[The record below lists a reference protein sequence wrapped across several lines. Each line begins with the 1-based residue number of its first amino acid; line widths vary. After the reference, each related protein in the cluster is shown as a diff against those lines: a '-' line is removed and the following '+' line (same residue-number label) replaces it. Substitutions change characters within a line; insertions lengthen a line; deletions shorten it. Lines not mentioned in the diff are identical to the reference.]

1 LGGGEGNVMPI
12 DIDKLVADLER
23 AYADFREPLV
33 TAMAKRQLDPFKA
46 LIATLLSLRTRDEQT
61 EEASKR
67 LFKLADSPY
76 SMLKLAP
83 QTIEKAIFPVGF
95 YRVKALRILEVCGL
109 LVHRHAGQVPADLE
123 TLLAL
128 PGVGR
133 KTANL
138 VLTRGFELPG
148 ICVDTHVHRIS
159 NRLGYVQTEKPD
171 QTELALRRKL
181 PDRYWIIWNDLL
193 VAYGQNICTPISP
206 RCSQCVVVDQCEQV
220 GVGKR
225 R

>member
-1 LGGGEGNVMPI
+1 MAI
-12 DIDKLVADLER
+12 DIDKLVTDLEQ
-23 AYADFREPLV
+23 AYTGFTEPLV

-61 EEASKR
+61 KEAADR
-67 LFKLADSPY
+67 LFALADSPR
-76 SMLKLAP
+76 SMLKLTP
-83 QTIEKAIFPVGF
+83 QIIEQAIYPVGF
-95 YRVKALRILEVCGL
+95 YRVKAARILEVCQL
-109 LVHRHAGQVPADLE
+109 LVERHAGQVPADLE

-159 NRLGYVQTEKPD
+159 NRLGYVQTRSPD
-171 QTELALRRKL
+171 QTEFALRRKL
-181 PDRYWIIWNDLL
+181 PKQYWIIWNDLL

-206 RCSQCVVVDQCEQV
+206 RCSQCVVANQCGKV